1 MRIEI
6 GNFRL
11 RGRHMGQKVNPIG
24 FRVGK
29 FYPWKSRWFSDDAKY
44 KDYLLEDVKI
54 RRALMDKLKL
64 SGITNVEIERLPRS
78 MVVILT
84 VSRPGVVIG
93 RGGTG
98 LEDIKKLILKTISE
112 IRSKKIDN
120 LKIDLRVNEVK
131 NPELSAH
138 LVATRIVAELE
149 RRLPHRRAVNRA
161 MDRVIQSGAEGVKIV
176 LSGRIGGAEIS
187 RVEKYHK
194 GSVPTQTL
202 RENIDY
208 AQVPAL
214 LKRGYVGVKVFIHK
228 EQEEE

>member
-1 MRIEI
+1 
-6 GNFRL
+6 
-11 RGRHMGQKVNPIG
+11 MGQKVNPIG

-54 RRALMDKLKL
+54 RRALMEKLKL
-64 SGITNVEIERLPRS
+64 AGITNVEIERLPKS
-78 MVVILT
+78 MVIILT

-93 RGGTG
+93 RGGSG
-98 LEDIKKLILKTISE
+98 LEDIKKLIIKTIS
-112 IRSKKIDN
+112 KIKPGKNDN

-138 LVATRIVAELE
+138 LVAVRIASELE

-176 LSGRIGGAEIS
+176 LAGRIGGAEIS

-208 AQVPAL
+208 AQIPAL
-214 LKRGYVGVKVFIHK
+214 LKRGYVGVKVFIHIK
-228 EQEEE
+228 AEEEQSF